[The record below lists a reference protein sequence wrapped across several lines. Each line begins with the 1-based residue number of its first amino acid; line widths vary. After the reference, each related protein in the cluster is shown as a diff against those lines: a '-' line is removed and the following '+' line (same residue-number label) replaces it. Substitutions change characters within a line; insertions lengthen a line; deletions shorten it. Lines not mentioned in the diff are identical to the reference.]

1 MPPKKFLGR
10 HIIFREEYAEKLI
23 EGSKTTTIRRGIVRP
38 RYRQVIIHAGSR
50 PIALARVEYVYY
62 KRLRDI
68 SESEARRDGFESRA
82 ELVSELRKIY
92 PGIRDDEYV
101 TVIGLRVVKRL
112 DTVDTG
118 KPFGGLEPVVLA
130 RIALRYLSDVLT
142 DSEVKVLLDLTRTGD
157 IDLTAAR
164 VLGDVGKRGVVVDVL
179 NRALRMLVEK
189 GILREKG

>member
-1 MPPKKFLGR
+1 MSPKKFLGR
-10 HIIFREEYAEKLI
+10 HIVFRGEYAEKII

-38 RYRQVIIHAGSR
+38 RYKQVVVHAGSR

-112 DTVDTG
+112 DSVDTS

-142 DSEVKVLLDLTRTGD
+142 DLEARVLLDLTRTGD
-157 IDLTAAR
+157 IDLTAIR
-164 VLGDVGKRGVVVDVL
+164 VLGDVNKRDLVVDVL
-179 NRALRMLVEK
+179 NRVLRMLVEK